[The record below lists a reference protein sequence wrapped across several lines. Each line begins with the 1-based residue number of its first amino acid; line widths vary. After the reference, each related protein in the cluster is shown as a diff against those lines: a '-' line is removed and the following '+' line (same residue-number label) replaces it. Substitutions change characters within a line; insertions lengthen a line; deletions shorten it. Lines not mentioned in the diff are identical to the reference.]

1 MPTSPRL
8 PDSDPKILYPAG
20 AMLMAPLAGY
30 TDAPYRRTMRRHG
43 CRFAFTEM
51 VDAAALVYAR
61 ERTRLMLLRGEG
73 EDFLGVQLL
82 GGDPELL
89 KGGIDVLNEYDFEVL
104 DFNLGCPVPKVTK
117 KFAGAELGRH
127 VDEALTCFSL
137 FPGRSKFPLTAK
149 IRILSEEDPEPTVA
163 LAKGLAELGAQAIT
177 IHGRVKKM
185 IYSGPVFY
193 DIIAEVVKRV
203 PVPIIGNGG
212 IMAHGEAADMLR
224 KTGCHA
230 VMAARGAMGNPWIF
244 DGSTPTVAELCSEI
258 LIHIREMIG
267 LYGEESAM
275 HMARK
280 MVHDYFRGRGFAG
293 VFRSGASHLSTE
305 QDLVEMLNRAPEAH
319 PGGPEALCGRGGTG
333 GTAG

>member
-1 MPTSPRL
+1 MPTNPHL
-8 PDSDPKILYPAG
+8 PDSDPEMLYPAG

-30 TDAPYRRTMRRHG
+30 TDAPYRRVMRRHG
-43 CRFAFTEM
+43 CCYAFTEM
-51 VDAAALVYAR
+51 VDAASLVYAR
-61 ERTRLMLLRGEG
+61 DRARNMLLRGEG

-82 GGDPELL
+82 GGDHELL
-89 KGGIDVLNEYDFEVL
+89 KGGIDVLNEYDFNVL

-127 VDEALTCFSL
+127 VDEALACFAL
-137 FPGRSKFPLTAK
+137 FRGRSKFPLTAK
-149 IRILSEEDPEPTVA
+149 IRILSEDDPEPTVS
-163 LAKGLAELGAQAIT
+163 LAKGLAELGARAIT

-185 IYSGPVFY
+185 IYSGPVYY
-193 DIIAEVVKRV
+193 DVIKEVVKQV

-212 IMAHGEAADMLR
+212 IMVHTDAAMMLQ

-244 DGSTPTVAELCSEI
+244 DGTCPTVSELCQEI
-258 LIHIREMIG
+258 LIHIREMIAM
-267 LYGEESAM
+267 YGEESAM

-305 QDLVEMLNRAPEAH
+305 EDLCKMLRQAPEAH
-319 PGGPEALCGRGGTG
+319 PGGPEALCGRGGNG
-333 GTAG
+333 VQIG